1 MKRLR
6 TVLVVLVLML
16 LSLGV
21 LLWFLPARWVQ
32 SSLEARLHGLRMDQV
47 SGTVWDGRAGL
58 LLTADGRDLGKLEWH
73 VSHAALWGDTRL
85 SVGLDG
91 PQLSFHGDMHQLD
104 AQRVEWNQL
113 HVQGDIDALGN
124 HTVALGGMLRGHVN
138 IDIAHVLLQGRWP
151 LELDGKASW
160 GEAEVA
166 TAKGVL
172 ALGEIQLQAQG
183 QEGVIQGQL
192 HDGGSG
198 PLQLDGQL
206 GLSPLGW
213 RYSVNAKPRG
223 ANPAL
228 QAWLQ
233 TLGRADADGTVRIK
247 GSGGLVKAAGG
258 KGKP

>member
-6 TVLVVLVLML
+6 TMLLALVVLL
-16 LSLGV
+16 LSLGL

-32 SSLEARLHGLRMDQV
+32 SSLEARLHGLRLDELG
-47 SGTVWDGRAGL
+47 GTLWNGHAGR
-58 LLTADGRDLGKLEWH
+58 LLTADGRDLGTLEWH
-73 VSHAALWGDTRL
+73 LSHAALWGDTRF
-85 SVGLDG
+85 SVAVDG
-91 PQLSFHGDMHQLD
+91 PRLSFHGDMHQLD

-113 HVQGDIDALGN
+113 HLQGDIDSLGN
-124 HTVALGGMLRGHVN
+124 HAMVWGSMLRGQVN

-151 LELDGKASW
+151 LELDGKARWS
-160 GEAEVA
+160 EAAVG
-166 TAKGVL
+166 TSKGVL

-192 HDGGSG
+192 RDGGSG

-223 ANPAL
+223 GNPAL
-228 QAWLQ
+228 QTWLQ
-233 TLGRADADGTVRIK
+233 GLGRADADGSVHIK
-247 GSGGLVKAAGG
+247 GSGGLVKAAGD

>member
-1 MKRLR
+1 M
-6 TVLVVLVLML
+6 VLVVLVVLL
-16 LSLGV
+16 LSLGL

-32 SSLEARLHGLRMDQV
+32 ASLEARLHGLRLDEV
-47 SGTVWDGRAGL
+47 SGTVWDGRAGR
-58 LLTADGRDLGKLEWH
+58 LLTADGHDLGKLAWQ
-73 VSHAALWGDTRL
+73 VPHAALWGDMRL

-91 PQLSFHGDMHQLD
+91 PQLSFHGDMHQRD
-104 AQRVEWNQL
+104 AQRVEWHAL
-113 HVQGDIDALGN
+113 HLQGDIDALGN
-124 HTVALGGMLRGHVN
+124 HAVVLGGMLHGQVS

-151 LELDGKASW
+151 LELDGKARWS
-160 GEAEVA
+160 EAEVT
-166 TAKGVL
+166 TARGVL

-192 HDGGSG
+192 RDGGSG

-213 RYSVNAKPRG
+213 RYDVNARPRG
-223 ANPAL
+223 INPAL

-233 TLGRADADGTVRIK
+233 GLGRADADGTVHIK
-247 GSGGLVKAAGG
+247 GSGGLVKTAGG